1 MLGKGSLCLCL
12 CLDVQKQARHLL
24 RPILDVLVHD
34 ELEFTEVMSVAQ
46 AMLAIEAEIGSPVV
60 VDSPA
65 AELAQGADG
74 AHGPL
79 PSFGMDGVADGEGM
93 KLNVIGLLYLGQ
105 RMAFVSLL
113 ATTAASGLLTQT
125 ARTRLLQAIAAGRL
139 AAGAA
144 ALDQLVLQRLDDN
157 GLFRDSLFQRVPLF
171 LQRLGDDDEDL
182 FVQIGR
188 LFAVQ
193 IKRWCHDDEKYQEN
207 VSSTFDFR

>member
-1 MLGKGSLCLCL
+1 MLGKGSLCL

-46 AMLAIEAEIGSPVV
+46 AMLTIEAETGSPVV

-65 AELAQGADG
+65 AELTQDTDG
-74 AHGPL
+74 AHGLL

-125 ARTRLLQAIAAGRL
+125 ARTRLLQAIAAGRP

-144 ALDQLVLQRLDDN
+144 ALDQLVLERLADN
-157 GLFRDSLFQRVPLF
+157 SLFRDSLFQRVPLF

-188 LFAVQ
+188 MFAVQ
-193 IKRWCHDDEKYQEN
+193 IKRWCHDGEKYQGN